1 MNSVLLSLDRPR
13 ELPQHRDAEPASYV
27 HSNLL
32 IWNDLRYA
40 FRSFGRTPG
49 FTTLAVLTI
58 AVGIGAN
65 SAIFSVV
72 NSVLLRPLPFT
83 DSGRIVQIVDNGPVG
98 LGAISSS
105 FPKFSFLHDH
115 ARSFSDIAGVGLC

>member
-1 MNSVLLSLDRPR
+1 M
-13 ELPQHRDAEPASYV
+13 
-27 HSNLL
+27 L

-72 NSVLLRPLPFT
+72 NSVLLRPLPFM
-83 DSGRIVQIVDNGPVG
+83 DSGRIFQIVDNARVG
-98 LGAISSS
+98 SGAISSS

-115 ARSFSDIAGVGLC
+115 AQLQRHRRDGLC